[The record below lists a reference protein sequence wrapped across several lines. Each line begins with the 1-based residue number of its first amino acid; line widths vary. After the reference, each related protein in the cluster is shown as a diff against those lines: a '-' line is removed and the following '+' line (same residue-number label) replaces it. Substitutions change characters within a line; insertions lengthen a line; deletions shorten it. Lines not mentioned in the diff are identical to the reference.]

1 MSGRK
6 CAEESNMLNNFRA
19 YTASCRVLAGMSGAK
34 ECWHHD
40 SNPTFNSGFY
50 ARNNILFTRE
60 N

>member
-1 MSGRK
+1 MVEPGVAQWIRI
-6 CAEESNMLNNFRA
+6 RA